1 MGGTDEFAVT
11 ATSTL
16 WKSRNQSPEND
27 QREMSGGELSNRR
40 KTVTDPDRRKPIDQ
54 SLLEEE
60 ERIAHTGGLARFAG
74 RCARHPKRVIFGWL
88 GVFIALIAL
97 NAAFHGK
104 LINDFKIPGSDTQ
117 KATDLITAKFGG
129 HKGAALRVVVAAPDG
144 QKLDTPKREAAI
156 KQMLAASRTSERDL
170 AEDPSD
176 ISDITSPLES
186 GSSQLSTSG
195 QVAFFDVQ
203 YDRTGFELPRSGVV
217 SVEDQLRA
225 IAEPVGLQ
233 VEFTGEAESAPPTQG
248 LSDII
253 GLVAAFIILMVLFRA
268 LVPTV
273 IPLLFAI
280 TAVLGAFL
288 ILFLAA
294 RLTHFNTVTEI
305 LVPMIGLGV
314 GIDYTLFIV
323 TRFRQFLHDGLSPQ
337 AAAAAAGATAGRA
350 VIFAGVTVA
359 ISITGLALIGLD
371 FITKLGI
378 GSALGVLDSGAAL
391 QSRCCPQCSRCS
403 ATRSTVGDSV
413 YRAST
418 SRGWARPGRRSQ
430 HGDASSRGTRRSR
443 PAGHPDRAALAR
455 LARAQRSP
463 RSGRRRYCAQG
474 SDDAQG
480 VRPPDDRFRLRVH
493 RAHPGRGRHRSQTTR
508 RRRSSSRRSGRCPGI
523 RQVDKPIYNKKNRDN
538 ASVAI
543 VNTYGKYKPQDPKTD
558 DLVSSLRHTVI
569 PRTLEGSSAHA
580 YVSGSNAAFTDIGHR
595 IFSHAPWFLLYIIGI
610 TFLVLAMAFRSAVI
624 ALKAALT
631 TLLSALVGFGV
642 LTLVVQQGHGMG
654 LIGLDRTGPI
664 ESFVP
669 PIAFAILFGL
679 STDYEVFLMSRIREE
694 HVHGDDTVAAVK
706 DGVAA
711 VGRVIVAASLIM
723 TSVFFSFLL
732 STDRVSKE
740 FGLLLGVAI
749 LTDALLMRLTLVPAL
764 LTLLRER
771 AWWIPGWLERI
782 LPGITIESP
791 AERQPAPASP
801 PRSRPA
807 DASAR

>member
-1 MGGTDEFAVT
+1 MTSRSQYDLRMDEA
-11 ATSTL
+11 
-16 WKSRNQSPEND
+16 R
-27 QREMSGGELSNRR
+27 
-40 KTVTDPDRRKPIDQ
+40 
-54 SLLEEE
+54 LEEE
-60 ERIAHTGGLARFAG
+60 RRIAHTGALARGAA
-74 RCARHPKRVIFGWL
+74 RCARHPWRVIVAWL
-88 GVFIALIAL
+88 GVFVLLIGL

-117 KATDLITAKFGG
+117 KAIDLITAKFGG
-129 HKGAALRVVVAAPDG
+129 QKGAALRVVVAAPAG
-144 QKLDTPKREAAI
+144 ERLDTAARSAAI
-156 KQMLAASRTSERDL
+156 RRMLAAGHASQRAL
-170 AEDPSD
+170 AEDSTD
-176 ISDITSPLES
+176 VSAITSPLAS
-186 GSSQLSTSG
+186 NSNQLADDG
-195 QVAFFDVQ
+195 RVAFFDIQ
-203 YDRTGFELPRSGVV
+203 FDRNGFQLPRAGILSL
-217 SVEDQLRA
+217 EDQLRTIGA
-225 IAEPVGLQ
+225 PSNVQ

-248 LSDII
+248 LSDFI
-253 GLVAAFIILMVLFRA
+253 GLAVAFVILLVLFRA

-280 TAVLGAFL
+280 VAVLGAFL

-294 RLTHFNTVTEI
+294 RLTHFNTITEI

-337 AAAAAAGATAGRA
+337 SAAAAAGATAGRA

-378 GSALGVLDSGAAL
+378 GSALGVLTAVLLANSL
-391 QSRCCPQCSRCS
+391 L
-403 ATRSTVGDSV
+403 
-413 YRAST
+413 
-418 SRGWARPGRRSQ
+418 
-430 HGDASSRGTRRSR
+430 
-443 PAGHPDRAALAR
+443 PAVLSLLGHKID
-455 LARAQRSP
+455 
-463 RSGRRRYCAQG
+463 
-474 SDDAQG
+474 
-480 VRPPDDRFRLRVH
+480 
-493 RAHPGRGRHRSQTTR
+493 RGRLGMPVVDESREGQARTPIASWGRFVSRNARVVLPIVTVFLLLLASPVLAVRLGLADAGTAPKDQTTR
-508 RRRSSSRRSGRCPGI
+508 KAYDLLSAGFGPGFTEPI
-523 RQVDKPIYNKKNRDN
+523 PIVVDLQSDHAAADKLKAAFERVPSLEQISKPIYNAKNREK

-543 VNTYGKYKPQDPKTD
+543 VNTYGKYAPQDSRTD
-558 DLVSSLRHTVI
+558 DIVSALRHTVI
-569 PRTLEGSSAHA
+569 PRTLAGSSAHA

-679 STDYEVFLMSRIREE
+679 SMDYEVFLMSRIREE
-694 HVHGDDTVAAVK
+694 HVHGEDTVAAVK
-706 DGVAA
+706 DGVAG
-711 VGRVIVAASLIM
+711 VGRVIVAAALIM
-723 TSVFFSFLL
+723 SSVFFSFLL
-732 STDRVSKE
+732 SPDRVSKE

-749 LTDALLMRLTLVPAL
+749 LTDALVMRLTFVPAL
-764 LTLLRER
+764 LTVLRER
-771 AWWIPGWLERI
+771 SWAIPVWLDSA
-782 LPGITIESP
+782 LPNITIEAPGDRPPSR
-791 AERQPAPASP
+791 AER
-801 PRSRPA
+801 PRPEPEPA